1 VTASKAHDRL
11 SERLRISPGNR
22 LLLRKFDA
30 DETYG
35 WVREEAEAEQAQFE
49 SKLTDLQERMW
60 AEGKRSLL
68 IVLQGI
74 DAAGKDG
81 TIRHVMDAFN
91 PQGCRVVGFKA
102 PTPEELRHDFLW
114 RIHPHTPAKGSVTI
128 FNRSHYE
135 DVLVVRVHGLVP
147 KGVWRDRYRSI
158 NEFERMLAEE
168 GTTILKFFLYIDRD
182 EQRERLQARLDDPD
196 KRWKFSSGDLPERE
210 KWDEYIEAFQDAITR
225 TSTDWAPWYLIPA
238 NRKWFR
244 NLAVAHVLGETL
256 EALDPKYP
264 PAEPGIADIVIPK

>member
-1 VTASKAHDRL
+1 MPSTHRDVS
-11 SERLRISPGNR
+11 
-22 LLLRKFDA
+22 
-30 DETYG
+30 
-35 WVREEAEAEQAQFE
+35 
-49 SKLTDLQERMW
+49 
-60 AEGKRSLL
+60 
-68 IVLQGI
+68 
-74 DAAGKDG
+74 
-81 TIRHVMDAFN
+81 
-91 PQGCRVVGFKA
+91 VVGFKA

-114 RIHPHTPAKGSVTI
+114 RIHPHAPARGSVAI

-135 DVLVVRVHGLVP
+135 DVLVVRVHDLVP
-147 KGVWRDRYRSI
+147 KRVWRDRYRSI

-168 GTTILKFFLYIDRD
+168 GTTIVKFFLYIDRD
-182 EQRERLQARLDDPD
+182 EQRERLEARLDDPE

-210 KWDEYIEAFQDAITR
+210 KWDDYIAAFQEAIIR

-264 PAEPGIADIVIPK
+264 PAEPGIEDIVIPK